1 MTPRPADI
9 DADFDIDAFPAPP
22 LVARVVTASD
32 RAEVVAAD
40 PARTAPTLRRYLG
53 ADQDRWDPRFA
64 AYLERPDAAVFHL
77 VAEHLVA
84 RDPSF
89 QPSRR

>member
-32 RAEVVAAD
+32 RAEAV
-40 PARTAPTLRRYLG
+40 APTR
-53 ADQDRWDPRFA
+53 
-64 AYLERPDAAVFHL
+64 
-77 VAEHLVA
+77 A
-84 RDPSF
+84 R
-89 QPSRR
+89 